1 MILALEKIEQLND
14 VQLDTLKEIGNIGQG
29 NAASALSTIMGKMI
43 DISVP
48 NVKILDFDKT
58 VKYLGGEEKLVV
70 GILFN
75 ITGEINGMLI
85 QVLSETAA
93 CGMVNPLMNENISSL
108 SEINNMNRSCLEEI
122 GNILA
127 GSYINA
133 IASLTGM
140 TIDISVPSLTI
151 DMAGAILSVPAVKFS
166 MIGDKVL
173 LIDDSF
179 IIDNGELKS
188 NIILIPEIESL
199 SVLFSKL
206 GVEN

>member
-1 MILALEKIEQLND
+1 MALEKIEQLSD
-14 VQLDTLKEIGNIGQG
+14 VQIDTLKEIGNIGQG
-29 NAASALSTIMGKMI
+29 NAASALSSIMGKMI

-58 VKYLGGEEKLVV
+58 VKYLGGEEQLVV
-70 GILFN
+70 GILFG

-108 SEINNMNRSCLEEI
+108 SELNNMNRSCLEEI

-206 GVEN
+206 GVGN

>member
-1 MILALEKIEQLND
+1 MALEKIEQLSD
-14 VQLDTLKEIGNIGQG
+14 VQIDTLKEIGNIGQG
-29 NAASALSTIMGKMI
+29 NAASALSSIMGKMI

-58 VKYLGGEEKLVV
+58 VKYLGGEEQLVV
-70 GILFN
+70 GILFG

-206 GVEN
+206 GVGN

>member
-1 MILALEKIEQLND
+1 MEQLND
-14 VQLDTLKEIGNIGQG
+14 VQIDTLKEIGNIGQG
-29 NAASALSTIMGKMI
+29 NAASALSSIMGKMI

-58 VKYLGGEEKLVV
+58 VKYLGGEEQLVV
-70 GILFN
+70 GILFG

-93 CGMVNPLMNENISSL
+93 CGMVNPLMNDNISSL
-108 SEINNMNRSCLEEI
+108 SELNNMNRSCLEEI

-206 GVEN
+206 GVGN

>member
-29 NAASALSTIMGKMI
+29 NAASALSSIMGKMI

-58 VKYLGGEEKLVV
+58 VKYLGGEEQLVV

>member
-1 MILALEKIEQLND
+1 MALEKIEQLND

-29 NAASALSTIMGKMI
+29 NAASALSSIMGKMI

-58 VKYLGGEEKLVV
+58 VKYLGGEEQLVV
-70 GILFN
+70 GILFG

-206 GVEN
+206 GVGN

>member
-1 MILALEKIEQLND
+1 MALEKIEQLND
-14 VQLDTLKEIGNIGQG
+14 VQIDTLKEIGNIGQG
-29 NAASALSTIMGKMI
+29 NAASALSSIMGKMI

-58 VKYLGGEEKLVV
+58 VKYLGGEEQLVV
-70 GILFN
+70 GILFG

-93 CGMVNPLMNENISSL
+93 CGMVNPLMNDNISSL
-108 SEINNMNRSCLEEI
+108 SELNNMNRSCLEEI

-206 GVEN
+206 GVGN

>member
-58 VKYLGGEEKLVV
+58 VKYLGGEEQLVV

-108 SEINNMNRSCLEEI
+108 SELNNMNRSCLEEI

>member
-1 MILALEKIEQLND
+1 MALEKIEQLND
-14 VQLDTLKEIGNIGQG
+14 VQIDTLKEIGNIGQG
-29 NAASALSTIMGKMI
+29 NAASALSSIMGKMI

-58 VKYLGGEEKLVV
+58 VKYLGGEEQLVV

-108 SEINNMNRSCLEEI
+108 SELNSMNRSCLEEI

-206 GVEN
+206 GVGN

>member
-1 MILALEKIEQLND
+1 MALEKIEQLND

-48 NVKILDFDKT
+48 TVKILDFDKT

>member
-1 MILALEKIEQLND
+1 
-14 VQLDTLKEIGNIGQG
+14 
-29 NAASALSTIMGKMI
+29 
-43 DISVP
+43 
-48 NVKILDFDKT
+48 
-58 VKYLGGEEKLVV
+58 
-70 GILFN
+70 
-75 ITGEINGMLI
+75 
-85 QVLSETAA
+85 
-93 CGMVNPLMNENISSL
+93 
-108 SEINNMNRSCLEEI
+108 MNRSCLEEI

-206 GVEN
+206 GVGN

>member
-1 MILALEKIEQLND
+1 MALEKIEQLND